1 MATRLASVHVL
12 APRVGVRPSEVSD
25 APDMS
30 RAEALRRLLRAHR
43 RARASQRLAARQPV
57 RSWAGWLRGVW
68 MS

>member
-1 MATRLASVHVL
+1 MTRPRPISVQVL
-12 APRVGVRPSEVSD
+12 QEAHPRVYLVGE